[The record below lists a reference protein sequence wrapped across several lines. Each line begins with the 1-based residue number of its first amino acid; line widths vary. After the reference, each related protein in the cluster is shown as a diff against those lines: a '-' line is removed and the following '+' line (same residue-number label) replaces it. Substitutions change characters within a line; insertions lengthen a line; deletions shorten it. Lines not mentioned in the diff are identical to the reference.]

1 MPSLPIVIRAPRQTV
16 CAPRLHQGDAI
27 GAPATTTTA
36 VTPLHQFEFATDAK
50 AEGKQSAL
58 QAHSAIHAHQSQALT
73 DRQLVEWDQA
83 RHSRDLMNDNDLQ
96 YRKSSRDVQYQ

>member
-1 MPSLPIVIRAPRQTV
+1 VRHAFT
-16 CAPRLHQGDAI
+16 QGDAI
-27 GAPATTTTA
+27 GAPGNHHTA

-58 QAHSAIHAHQSQALT
+58 QAHSAIHAHQTQALT